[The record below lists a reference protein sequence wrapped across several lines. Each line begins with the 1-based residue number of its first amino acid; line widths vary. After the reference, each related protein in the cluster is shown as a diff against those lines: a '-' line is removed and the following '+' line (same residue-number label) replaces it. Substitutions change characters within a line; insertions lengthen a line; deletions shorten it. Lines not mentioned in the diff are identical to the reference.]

1 MEQLAIVARLKPG
14 AEPRA
19 AELIANGPPFDPTE
33 SGLDGHTVFLSA
45 DEAIEGLL
53 DLQGQVGLLSADEV
67 VFIFE
72 GHEVEWIVDRL
83 VDDPF
88 HWLVGE
94 ALERWRPL
102 LEDQPRI
109 ARPVYVWRPK
119 VAT

>member
-45 DEAIEGLL
+45 DE
-53 DLQGQVGLLSADEV
+53 V
-67 VFIFE
+67 VFVFE